1 MTLGIELDHED
12 NGQRLAEL
20 PALFGVMCYGA
31 TRADAA
37 ARVQAPALPG
47 NADRLEHGEIRPALN
62 LSFEAA

>member
-12 NGQRLAEL
+12 NGRWLAEL
-20 PALFGVMCYGA
+20 PALFGVSYGA

-37 ARVQAPALPG
+37 ARVQAPARRD
-47 NADRLEHGEIRPALN
+47 NADRLEHGEIGPALH